1 MSTRQDIRS
10 HALESSICNQISF
23 SFDNHRNEEKETRK
37 TIDQYLR
44 LKTNESI
51 EEKTNLPAK
60 RSSCYRKS
68 LKS

>member
-1 MSTRQDIRS
+1 MTTRQDLRNQP
-10 HALESSICNQISF
+10 LESSICNQISF
-23 SFDNHRNEEKETRK
+23 SFDNHRNEEKERK

-51 EEKTNLPAK
+51 EEKTNQPAK